1 MAGGFMDTSERGLRF
16 MTDTDFD
23 ALMERVSSE
32 FSRRSL
38 LRDCKNDVD
47 KLIDAYEHS
56 VSAEAKNIKD
66 LQRDA
71 MIGPGEL
78 LMVDGKTYKNIS
90 RAWLSPFKAGPI
102 NFAAGWEQ
110 QNGGVL

>member
-1 MAGGFMDTSERGLRF
+1 MPAGYMDTSERGLRA
-16 MTDTDFD
+16 MTDTEFD
-23 ALMERVSSE
+23 ALMERCSSE

-47 KLIDAYEHS
+47 KLVDAYERS
-56 VSAEAKNIKD
+56 VSAEAKDIKG

-78 LMVDGKTYKNIS
+78 LMVDGKTYKNVA

-102 NFAAGWEQ
+102 NFAAGWEVQ
-110 QNGGVL
+110 QGGVA

>member
-1 MAGGFMDTSERGLRF
+1 MAAGYMDTSERGLRA

-23 ALMERVSSE
+23 ALMERCSSE

-38 LRDCKNDVD
+38 LRDCKADVD
-47 KLIDAYEHS
+47 KLIDAYQRS
-56 VSAEAKNIKD
+56 VSGEAKDIKG

-78 LMVDGKTYKNIS
+78 LMVTGKTYRNIS
-90 RAWLSPFKAGPI
+90 RAWLSPFKAGPV
-102 NFAAGWEQ
+102 NFAAGWEEQ
-110 QNGGVL
+110 QGGVL

>member
-23 ALMERVSSE
+23 ALMERCSSE

-38 LRDCKNDVD
+38 LRDCKADVD
-47 KLIDAYEHS
+47 KLVDAYER
-56 VSAEAKNIKD
+56 SAATEAKNIKD

-78 LMVDGKTYKNIS
+78 LMVDGKTYRNVA

-102 NFAAGWEQ
+102 NFAAGWEVQ
-110 QNGGVL
+110 QGGVL